1 MPNFDPT
8 KELSGHD
15 AIILIKDI
23 IENHCVDID
32 CLHNRERMEQRGY
45 SDQDVIHVLEMGVV
59 VGTEF
64 DNERRNWKYRI
75 KGEDIDGD
83 EGIVITA
90 IVSSYKLV
98 IITVF

>member
-1 MPNFDPT
+1 
-8 KELSGHD
+8 
-15 AIILIKDI
+15 
-23 IENHCVDID
+23 
-32 CLHNRERMEQRGY
+32 
-45 SDQDVIHVLEMGVV
+45 MGVV